1 MSGQGFVVFDCDGT
15 LIDTQAAIVSAI
27 RAAFKDQGIQI
38 PAGINLQRLI
48 GLRLEEVIVRL
59 APRLRAA
66 EVIRMAE
73 RYRDHYAVISQDIA
87 YESRLFEGIEEAVM
101 ALRRAGN
108 LIGIVTGKSRSGLYR
123 VLDAHGIFDLFD
135 ILKTAEDGPGK
146 PNPSLLNDAMRE
158 VKATAERTLMIGD
171 TCFDMETA
179 VRAGATPV
187 GVTWGYHDVQ
197 ELKEAGA
204 VHIVDRAEDI
214 PDFAA
219 RRLGTNDD

>member
-1 MSGQGFVVFDCDGT
+1 MSRQGFVVFDCDGT
-15 LIDTQAAIVSAI
+15 LVDTQAAIVAAT
-27 RAAFKDQGIQI
+27 RAAFKDQGVQL
-38 PAGINLQRLI
+38 PADINLQRLI
-48 GLRLEEVIVRL
+48 GLSLEEFIVRL
-59 APRLRAA
+59 APKLRAA
-66 EVIRMAE
+66 EVIHMAE

-87 YESRLFEGIEEAVM
+87 YESRLFDGIEEAVM

-108 LIGIVTGKSRSGLYR
+108 LIGIFTGKSRSGLSR

-135 ILKTAEDGPGK
+135 IVKTAEDGPGK
-146 PNPSLLNDAMRE
+146 PNPSVLNDAMRE
-158 VKATAERTLMIGD
+158 VKAKPDRTLMIGD
-171 TCFDMETA
+171 TCFDMEAA

-204 VHIVDRAEDI
+204 VHVVERARDI

-219 RRLGTNDD
+219 RHLGTIDD